1 MSLNKIV
8 DGRLHDFHVYSDCEL
23 MKNIKVIIQH
33 IHGIEHI
40 TDKLLQTKSLEFT
53 YESLVI
59 FEASL
64 LTMVVDSS
72 EMLQLLTFWVLTNN
86 KRRKFRVLGQE
97 KGILRAVLY
106 LTARWR
112 SAETFFFFFKFKHF
126 VCDPFGVPYS
136 TYNIGPKFF

>member
-1 MSLNKIV
+1 MGLNKIV

-72 EMLQLLTFWVLTNN
+72 DVTTSHVLTNN

-97 KGILRAVLY
+97 KGILHAVLY

-112 SAETFFFFFKFKHF
+112 SDETFFFF
-126 VCDPFGVPYS
+126 
-136 TYNIGPKFF
+136 